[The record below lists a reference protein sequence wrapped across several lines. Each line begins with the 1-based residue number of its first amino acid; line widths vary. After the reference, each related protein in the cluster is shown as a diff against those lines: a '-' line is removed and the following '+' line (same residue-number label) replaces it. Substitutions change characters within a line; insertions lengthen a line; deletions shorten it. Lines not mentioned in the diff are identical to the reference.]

1 MKLGIKLTFIVAKM
15 KIFFKIESFIH
26 VLKCIS
32 AKIAETIR
40 GSLNKSGMI
49 FNSD

>member
-1 MKLGIKLTFIVAKM
+1 MNDVHCGRNEVYLPNRKFYSRIY
-15 KIFFKIESFIH
+15 

-40 GSLNKSGMI
+40 GSVNKSGMI
-49 FNSD
+49 FNPE